1 MEQQEAKAV
10 STFGNNE
17 CPDCGGSGWHLF
29 PKYVEEYE
37 ETLLFA
43 RRCSKCF
50 GKIYKDL
57 TRVPEQFSDADLGKF
72 DFNVYPD
79 QYSNG
84 MEKLKKIAF
93 SMLNNWKEWDLQSR
107 GLYLWSKTP
116 GSGKTFL
123 ACCLGKS
130 IMVKH
135 NLQMRFIS
143 TPDYISFVGESYR
156 RERGETDAS
165 EIFRKCKLLVLDD
178 IGSQATRDWQEQEL
192 FKLIDTR
199 NTEGKITIYTSNM
212 APENLNLEDRV
223 KSRIIDRSI
232 VIQMPEESI
241 RLKKSHQRQQKFLQ
255 ALGI

>member
-1 MEQQEAKAV
+1 MEQKAQAV
-10 STFGNNE
+10 STSGNNE
-17 CPDCGGSGWHLF
+17 CPTCNGTGWELF
-29 PKYVEEYE
+29 QQYVEEYE
-37 ETLLFA
+37 CSLTFA
-43 RRCSKCF
+43 RHCSKCS
-50 GKIYKDL
+50 GQRHKDF
-57 TRVPEQFSDADLGKF
+57 TRVPEQFADADIGKF
-72 DFNVYPD
+72 DFDTYPD
-79 QYSNG
+79 KYSNG
-84 MEKLKKIAF
+84 MEKLKKIAY
-93 SMLNNWKEWDLQSR
+93 SMLNDWKEWDMQSR

-143 TPDYISFVGESYR
+143 TPNYISLVGESFK
-156 RERGETDAS
+156 RERGETDES
-165 EIFRKCKLLVLDD
+165 ETFRNCKLLILDD
-178 IGSQATRDWQEQEL
+178 IGSQIGREWQSQEL
-192 FKLIDTR
+192 FKLIDKR

-241 RLKKSHQRQQKFLQ
+241 RLRKSQQRQQKFLQ